1 MKDYEEVFDNMMRG
15 ISLAFHFADF
25 SNNFVKSNVNVS
37 NKSFIQDN
45 VPGEVIDTF
54 RCLKVNF
61 LDHVRK
67 FYKNRKTIQVE
78 FRIYSNNFLKGI

>member
-1 MKDYEEVFDNMMRG
+1 MKDYEEAFDNMMRG
-15 ISLAFHFADF
+15 ISLAFHFDDF
-25 SNNFVKSNVNVS
+25 SNNFVKSNVYVS
-37 NKSFIQDN
+37 NKSFIEGN

-78 FRIYSNNFLKGI
+78 IRIYSSNFLKGI

>member
-45 VPGEVIDTF
+45 VPGEVNGYF
-54 RCLKVNF
+54 QMSK
-61 LDHVRK
+61 
-67 FYKNRKTIQVE
+67 
-78 FRIYSNNFLKGI
+78 S